1 MAPDARSLPALP
13 LSHLFT
19 LSHAEGLKALAP
31 GEQMRL
37 IGLEDGKIPRKAP
50 PLTQPMDRV
59 PGHAWLLVL
68 AAAVL
73 VTVASAVPLAP
84 PLNETFSPALSQS
97 LNPPS
102 TVSINPW
109 TVAGQGALV
118 VTGLLLLLFV
128 YRRRLYIL
136 FWTAGW
142 LLISASMFLA
152 GREELVNYYT
162 EMLTYGVSQFLG
174 LLSALFFVISAD
186 AYPARPRIRRGYA
199 LVLIGVLLWFALAPV
214 ALGKWTVFAPGHVL
228 IAGALAAAGIGHLML
243 LRQVRM
249 LGAAVVGISLLLIS
263 VSHLW
268 VVLVVDTPTI
278 SGGAKTLGLS
288 LVLYLIT
295 ALGMQLM
302 TFEDMTLELRRTN
315 RRLESAQSKLRR
327 MVITDPLTG
336 CRNRR
341 FFDEII
347 GRELQRHRR
356 YEIPMSVLF
365 VDVDRF
371 KAINDTL
378 GHEAGDR
385 VLREVAAFL
394 LSNIREADY
403 VFRWGGDEFLVL
415 LSCGEE
421 EATRRGIALQSDFAR
436 YSAAAS
442 LPSGVGL
449 SIGCAEVGPG
459 AQSIMALIKI
469 ADERMY
475 ENKRS
480 LRESRSFSK
489 RAGGSR

>member
-1 MAPDARSLPALP
+1 
-13 LSHLFT
+13 
-19 LSHAEGLKALAP
+19 
-31 GEQMRL
+31 
-37 IGLEDGKIPRKAP
+37 
-50 PLTQPMDRV
+50 V
-59 PGHAWLLVL
+59 PGNAWLLVL

-84 PLNETFSPALSQS
+84 PLNATFAHSTSQNTQS
-97 LNPPS
+97 S
-102 TVSINPW
+102 DATVTINPW
-109 TVAGQGALV
+109 TVAGQGGLV

-152 GREELVNYYT
+152 GREISDQYAL
-162 EMLTYGVSQFLG
+162 LTYGISQFLG
-174 LLSALFFVISAD
+174 LLSGLFFVISAD
-186 AYPARPRIRRGYA
+186 AYPARPRVRRGYA
-199 LVLIGVLLWFALAPV
+199 LVLIGVLLWFALAPL
-214 ALGKWTVFAPGHVL
+214 ALGSWTVFAPGHIL
-228 IAGALAAAGIGHLML
+228 IAGALAAAGMGHLIL

-249 LGAAVVGISLLLIS
+249 LGAAVVGISLLLVA
-263 VSHLW
+263 VSHVW
-268 VVLVVDTPTI
+268 VVFLVAAPLAP
-278 SGGAKTLGLS
+278 GGTKALGVN
-288 LVLYLIT
+288 LVLYLIV

-315 RRLESAQSKLRR
+315 RRLESAQGKLRR

-378 GHEAGDR
+378 GHETGDR

-403 VFRWGGDEFLVL
+403 VFRWGGDEFLIL

-421 EATRRGIALQSDFAR
+421 EATRRGVALQADFTKYAT
-436 YSAAAS
+436 AAS

-449 SIGCAEVGPG
+449 SIGCAEVG
-459 AQSIMALIKI
+459 AHVDSIVSLIKL

-475 ENKRS
+475 ENKRL
-480 LRESRSFSK
+480 LREARPALSA
-489 RAGGSR
+489 RAGAR

>member
-1 MAPDARSLPALP
+1 
-13 LSHLFT
+13 
-19 LSHAEGLKALAP
+19 
-31 GEQMRL
+31 
-37 IGLEDGKIPRKAP
+37 
-50 PLTQPMDRV
+50 MDRV
-59 PGHAWLLVL
+59 PGYAWLLVL

-73 VTVASAVPLAP
+73 VTVASALPLAP
-84 PLNETFSPALSQS
+84 LPDATVAHAPSQNIQS
-97 LNPPS
+97 S
-102 TVSINPW
+102 DATVRINPW
-109 TVAGQGALV
+109 TVAGQGGLI

-142 LLISASMFLA
+142 FLISSSMFLA
-152 GREELVNYYT
+152 GREIADQYASLS
-162 EMLTYGVSQFLG
+162 YGISQFLG

-199 LVLIGVLLWFALAPV
+199 VVLIGVLLWFALAPV
-214 ALGKWTVFAPGHVL
+214 GLGSWTVFAPGHIL
-228 IAGALAAAGIGHLML
+228 IAGALAAAGMGHLLL

-249 LGAAVVGISLLLIS
+249 LGAAVVGISLLLIAA
-263 VSHLW
+263 SHLW
-268 VVLVVDTPTI
+268 VVFLVDAPLAP
-278 SGGAKTLGLS
+278 GGTKALGVN
-288 LVLYLIT
+288 LVLYLIA

-315 RRLESAQSKLRR
+315 RRLESAQGKLRR

-371 KAINDTL
+371 KAVNDTL
-378 GHEAGDR
+378 GHETGDR

-403 VFRWGGDEFLVL
+403 VFRWGGDEFLIL

-421 EATRRGIALQSDFAR
+421 EATRRGVALQADFTKYATV
-436 YSAAAS
+436 AS
-442 LPSGVGL
+442 LPPGVGL
-449 SIGCAEVGPG
+449 SIGCAEVGPNVD
-459 AQSIMALIKI
+459 SIVSLIKL

-475 ENKRS
+475 ENKRM
-480 LRESRSFSK
+480 LREARPALSARVGA
-489 RAGGSR
+489 R